1 MIGIFSVIAYTVAL
15 QTHEIGVRMALGAL
29 PSHIKR
35 MVLNQGA
42 GLIGVVIVVGVL
54 MSVGLTR
61 FLASLLWGVSTI
73 DPLTF
78 VSVIAVLLAV
88 GLTACF
94 LPAQRASKVDPMV
107 ALRYE

>member
-1 MIGIFSVIAYTVAL
+1 M
-15 QTHEIGVRMALGAL
+15 
-29 PSHIKR
+29 
-35 MVLNQGA
+35 LNQGA
-42 GLIGVVIVVGVL
+42 GLIGVGIVVGVL

-61 FLASLLWGVSTI
+61 FLASLLWGVSTA